1 MSLAPVLLQSLKVNA
16 AGWRPG
22 SATRCALVLG
32 LVLVGGSLLGH
43 PSWGVAAA
51 IGAFNAGLVS
61 LSGVYRTRLRTM
73 IQVCLVTFACALLG
87 GLVGTS
93 LPLAV
98 LTLTLGCLL
107 FTAYGEMVPAAATL
121 TLQAIMTLLIL
132 SGLRLP
138 PSAVPGTALLV
149 LLGGAAQVLVLGV
162 LWPLGKY
169 QPEKRAVSLVFA
181 ALADFVQGWEQ
192 PAAKKGRA
200 APGGGPLPDQ
210 LSPSQLSP
218 GRLFPDDAP
227 FRDAVAA
234 LASVKPGTWRVS
246 HSALRVL
253 LEEAEGLRAA
263 LISLGLQPWVRAQN
277 EQARLFRRVLVR
289 VLTQLRQSVRQGES
303 AAAGEPGRPPVSSGA
318 LRALRVAAD
327 RAAPRLLALHPGQPG
342 GEVDG
347 ESSPLALALDLLE
360 RLSLPVVPAAQ
371 NPMAQTPAAQTPAA
385 QNPTVQNPVAQ
396 TDAPPA
402 PRLWQL
408 RPSPSQWQHSLRLA
422 LAVGLSDLLVRLLA
436 LPHGYWL
443 PLTVGLVLRADY
455 LTTVTRGAARLLG
468 TLAAVLLGLLVG
480 LVHPSSQLDTL
491 LVLAAAWLAYA
502 LLQVGYAPFS
512 AAVSLYVI
520 FSVSAS
526 GLSQGAVAEGRLV
539 YTVLGGVLALV
550 AFLLWPIWQAG
561 TARERLRQVALRQQE
576 YAAALLRFTQTEPPS
591 EAALEEFRAAAR
603 TSRVAAEGAVMA
615 AAVEPRWASRSD
627 PFRDLAQAN
636 MARLSANAAR
646 LLALQLTVRS
656 SPGHGADPATRRALE
671 ASQGV
676 ARQSEQELTEQAG

>member
-1 MSLAPVLLQSLKVNA
+1 MSLAPVLLQSLKVNT

-51 IGAFNAGLVS
+51 IGAFNAGLAS

-73 IQVCLVTFACALLG
+73 IQVCVVTFACALLG

-138 PSAVPGTALLV
+138 PAAVPGTALLV

-169 QPEKRAVSLVFA
+169 QPERRAVSLVFA
-181 ALADFVQGWEQ
+181 SLADFVQGWEQ
-192 PAAKKGRA
+192 PAPKGRGRA
-200 APGGGPLPDQ
+200 ATVPRMVGSPLPG
-210 LSPSQLSP
+210 S
-218 GRLFPDDAP
+218 LFPDDAP

-234 LASVKPGTWRVS
+234 LASVKPGTWRAS
-246 HSALRVL
+246 HSGLRAL

-263 LISLGLQPWVRAQN
+263 LISLGLQPWVRAHN

-289 VLTQLRQSVRQGES
+289 VLTQLRLGVRQGE
-303 AAAGEPGRPPVSSGA
+303 GRTVSTTGTPLVSSGA
-318 LRALRVAAD
+318 LRALQVAAR
-327 RAAPRLLALHPGQPG
+327 RAAPRLVVLHPGQPG
-342 GEVDG
+342 GEVEG

-360 RLSLPVVPAAQ
+360 RLSLPGVPAAQ
-371 NPMAQTPAAQTPAA
+371 TVGVQTASTQTQA
-385 QNPTVQNPVAQ
+385 TQ
-396 TDAPPA
+396 TDAPPS
-402 PRLWQL
+402 PLFWQL

-455 LTTVTRGAARLLG
+455 MTTVTRGAARLLG
-468 TLAAVLLGLLVG
+468 TLAAVLLGLLIG
-480 LVHPSSQLDTL
+480 LAHPSPQVDTL
-491 LVLAAAWLAYA
+491 LVLASAWLAYA

-526 GLSQGAVAEGRLV
+526 GLSQGAVAEGRLL

-576 YAAALLRFTQTEPPS
+576 YAAALLRFTQTEPQS
-591 EAALEEFRAAAR
+591 EAALEESRAAAR
-603 TSRVAAEGAVMA
+603 TARVTAEGAVMA

-646 LLALQLTVRS
+646 LLALQLTVRN
-656 SPGHGADPATRRALE
+656 SPGRGADPATQRALE
-671 ASQGV
+671 ASRGV
-676 ARQSEQELTEQAG
+676 ARQSEQELTERAG

>member
-1 MSLAPVLLQSLKVNA
+1 MSLAPVLLQSLKVNT

-32 LVLVGGSLLGH
+32 LVLIGGSLLGH

-73 IQVCLVTFACALLG
+73 IQVCVVTFACALLG

-107 FTAYGEMVPAAATL
+107 FTAYGEVAPAAATL

-132 SGLRLP
+132 SGLGLS

-169 QPEKRAVSLVFA
+169 QPERRAVSLVFA

-192 PAAKKGRA
+192 PAQKGRA
-200 APGGGPLPDQ
+200 PRQTVGDPVPGSPL
-210 LSPSQLSP
+210 S

-234 LASVKPGTWRVS
+234 LRSVKPGNWRAS
-246 HSALRVL
+246 HSGLRVL
-253 LEEAEGLRAA
+253 LEGAEGLRAA

-289 VLTQLRQSVRQGES
+289 VLTQLRLSVRQGEG
-303 AAAGEPGRPPVSSGA
+303 AADGETGAPAVSSGA
-318 LRALRVAAD
+318 LRALQVAAS
-327 RAAPRLLALHPGQPG
+327 RAEPRLIMAHPEQPG
-342 GEVDG
+342 GEVEG

-360 RLSLPVVPAAQ
+360 RLSLPGVPAVRTVE
-371 NPMAQTPAAQTPAA
+371 AQTAATQSPAI
-385 QNPTVQNPVAQ
+385 Q

-402 PRLWQL
+402 PRFWQL

-455 LTTVTRGAARLLG
+455 VTTVTRGAARLLG
-468 TLAAVLLGLLVG
+468 TLAAVLIGLLIG
-480 LVHPSSQLDTL
+480 LAHPSPQVDTL

-526 GLSQGAVAEGRLV
+526 GLSQGAVAEGRLL
-539 YTVLGGVLALV
+539 YTVLGGVLALL
-550 AFLLWPIWQAG
+550 AFLLWPIWQAR
-561 TARERLRQVALRQQE
+561 TARERLRHFALRQQE
-576 YAAALLRFTQTEPPS
+576 YAAALLRYTQTEPPP

-603 TSRVAAEGAVMA
+603 TSRVAAESAVMA

-627 PFRDLAQAN
+627 PFRGEAQRQIAQAN

-646 LLALQLTVRS
+646 LLALQLTVRN
-656 SPGHGADPATRRALE
+656 SPGRGADPATQRALE
-671 ASQGV
+671 ASRGV

>member
-32 LVLVGGSLLGH
+32 LVLIGGSLLGH

-73 IQVCLVTFACALLG
+73 LQVCLVTFACALLG

-107 FTAYGEMVPAAATL
+107 FTAYGEVAPAAATL

-138 PSAVPGTALLV
+138 PSAVPGTAMLV

-169 QPEKRAVSLVFA
+169 QPERRAVSLVFA
-181 ALADFVQGWEQ
+181 ALADFVQGWEE
-192 PAAKKGRA
+192 PAVKGRGRA
-200 APGGGPLPDQ
+200 ATAPQMVSRPFPAN
-210 LSPSQLSP
+210 STA

-227 FRDAVAA
+227 FRDAAAA
-234 LASVKPGTWRVS
+234 LASVRPGTWRSS
-246 HSALRVL
+246 HSELRAL

-263 LISLGLQPWVRAQN
+263 FISLGLQPWVRAQN

-289 VLTQLRQSVRQGES
+289 VLTQLRLSVRQGEG
-303 AAAGEPGRPPVSSGA
+303 AGRPPVSSGA
-318 LRALRVAAD
+318 MRALRVAAH
-327 RAAPRLLALHPGQPG
+327 RAAPPSVVAAAPFPSGPVAGQEG
-342 GEVDG
+342 Q
-347 ESSPLALALDLLE
+347 SSPFALALDLLE
-360 RLSLPVVPAAQ
+360 RLSLPVVSATGITLTEGGAPDRT
-371 NPMAQTPAAQTPAA
+371 TP
-385 QNPTVQNPVAQ
+385 
-396 TDAPPA
+396 PPA

-408 RPSPSQWQHSLRLA
+408 RPTPSQWQHSFRLA

-455 LTTVTRGAARLLG
+455 LTTVTRGSARLLG
-468 TLAAVLLGLLVG
+468 TLVAVLLGLLIG
-480 LVHPSSQLDTL
+480 LVHPSPQADTL

-526 GLSQGAVAEGRLV
+526 GLSQGAVAEGRLL

-561 TARERLRQVALRQQE
+561 SARERLRQVAFRQQE
-576 YAAALLRFTQTEPPS
+576 YAALLLNAGGPEGENRV
-591 EAALEEFRAAAR
+591 EAARIAAR
-603 TSRVAAEGAVMA
+603 DARLAAEGAVMA
-615 AAVEPRWASRSD
+615 AAAEPHWASHAAPVRE
-627 PFRDLAQAN
+627 FAQPI
-636 MARLSANAAR
+636 MARLSGNAAR
-646 LLALQLTVRS
+646 LVALQLALRS
-656 SPGHGADPATRRALE
+656 GRGSVDTTRAALE
-671 ASQGV
+671 TSRQV
-676 ARQSEQELTEQAG
+676 AEQTAKELS

>member
-1 MSLAPVLLQSLKVNA
+1 MSLAPVLLQSLKVNP

-32 LVLVGGSLLGH
+32 LVLIGGSLLGH

-73 IQVCLVTFACALLG
+73 IQVCVVTFACALLG

-169 QPEKRAVSLVFA
+169 QPERRAVSLVFA
-181 ALADFVQGWEQ
+181 SLADFVQGWEQ
-192 PAAKKGRA
+192 PTQKGGVPRQTVGHS
-200 APGGGPLPDQ
+200 APGSPL
-210 LSPSQLSP
+210 P

-234 LASVKPGTWRVS
+234 LASVKPGTWRAS
-246 HSALRVL
+246 HSGLRVL

-289 VLTQLRQSVRQGES
+289 VLTQLRLSVRQGEG
-303 AAAGEPGRPPVSSGA
+303 AAAGETGTPAVSSGA
-318 LRALRVAAD
+318 LRALRVAAG
-327 RAAPRLLALHPGQPG
+327 RAAPRLVMAHPEQPG
-342 GEVDG
+342 GEVEG

-360 RLSLPVVPAAQ
+360 RLSLPGVPAVQ
-371 NPMAQTPAAQTPAA
+371 IVEAQTATTQAQATQTDA
-385 QNPTVQNPVAQ
+385 TQ

-402 PRLWQL
+402 PRFWQL

-455 LTTVTRGAARLLG
+455 ITTVTRGAARLLG
-468 TLAAVLLGLLVG
+468 TLAAVLIGLLIG
-480 LVHPSSQLDTL
+480 LAHPSPQVDTL

-526 GLSQGAVAEGRLV
+526 GLNQGAVAEGRLL

-576 YAAALLRFTQTEPPS
+576 YAAALLRSTQPEPPS

-646 LLALQLTVRS
+646 LLALQLTVRN
-656 SPGHGADPATRRALE
+656 SPGRGADPATQRALE
-671 ASQGV
+671 ASRGV
-676 ARQSEQELTEQAG
+676 ARQSEQELTERAG

>member
-1 MSLAPVLLQSLKVNA
+1 MSLAPILLQSLKVNL

-32 LVLVGGSLLGH
+32 LVLISGSLLGH

-51 IGAFNAGLVS
+51 IGAFNAGLAS

-73 IQVCLVTFACALLG
+73 FQVCLVSFGCALLG

-107 FTAYGEMVPAAATL
+107 FTVYGEVVPAAATL

-149 LLGGAAQVLVLGV
+149 LLGGAAQVLVLGA

-169 QPEKRAVSLVFA
+169 QPERRAVSLVFA
-181 ALADFVQGWEQ
+181 ALADFVQGWE
-192 PAAKKGRA
+192 PAQKGRA
-200 APGGGPLPDQ
+200 TLQTVGDPAPGSPLPI
-210 LSPSQLSP
+210 
-218 GRLFPDDAP
+218 RLFPDDAP
-227 FRDAVAA
+227 FRDAAAA
-234 LASVKPGTWRVS
+234 LASVKPGTWRAS
-246 HSALRVL
+246 HGGLRVL

-263 LISLGLQPWVRAQN
+263 LISLGLQPWVRAQD
-277 EQARLFRRVLVR
+277 EQARLVRRVLVR
-289 VLTQLRQSVRQGES
+289 ALSQLRQSVRQGEGTV
-303 AAAGEPGRPPVSSGA
+303 AGEAGPPAVSSGA
-318 LRALRVAAD
+318 LRALRVAAG
-327 RAAPRLLALHPGQPG
+327 RAAPRLVVAVSGQP
-342 GEVDG
+342 EDEMKD
-347 ESSPLALALDLLE
+347 ESGPLALALGLLE
-360 RLSLPVVPAAQ
+360 RLSLPVVPADHSPTAQ
-371 NPMAQTPAAQTPAA
+371 VTR
-385 QNPTVQNPVAQ
+385 PTDTADSGM
-396 TDAPPA
+396 TTATWTETPPA

-422 LAVGLSDLLVRLLA
+422 LTVGMSDLLVRLLA

-455 LTTVTRGAARLLG
+455 LTTVTRGAGRLLG
-468 TLAAVLLGLLVG
+468 TLAAVLVGLLLGLA
-480 LVHPSSQLDTL
+480 HPSPQVDTL

-526 GLSQGAVAEGRLV
+526 GLSQGAVAEGRLL
-539 YTVLGGVLALV
+539 YTVLGGVLALG
-550 AFLLWPIWQAG
+550 AFLVWPIWQAR

-576 YAAALLRFTQTEPPS
+576 YAALLLNVGGS
-591 EAALEEFRAAAR
+591 EGENRVEAAR
-603 TSRVAAEGAVMA
+603 TAARDARLAAEGAVMA
-615 AAVEPRWASRSD
+615 AAAEPRWASRSD

-646 LLALQLTVRS
+646 LLALHLMVRNS
-656 SPGHGADPATRRALE
+656 RGRGADPATRRALE

-676 ARQSEQELTEQAG
+676 ARRAEQDLVEQAG